1 MPTRMSVLD
10 SSSGPQF
17 KFDVLRFF
25 IAFDCRNIQTGYPM
39 LVLTLSEHPL
49 LVLLPSTDSA

>member
-1 MPTRMSVLD
+1 MSVLD

-17 KFDVLRFF
+17 EFDVLRFF